1 MAKIKEVLDIQ
12 RSYSTQ
18 VELRS
23 EYFDLERRE
32 ERMTHYKPIKAH
44 RAAFERIA
52 EGLYRQNNKRSYI
65 LSGSFGTGK
74 SHLLMMAASYF
85 SSPSS
90 TPEMKKFFDNYDLAE
105 QEEEVKDKKA
115 AQLRNLRSEGEFL
128 VSICDYASPD
138 FETNLLRAIRET
150 LELKDIQAIMDLF
163 FYLF

>member
-74 SHLLMMAASYF
+74 SHLLMMAASPAMTSLLTVSRSVTLCPCF
-85 SSPSS
+85 RMVL
-90 TPEMKKFFDNYDLAE
+90 MKAVNAE
-105 QEEEVKDKKA
+105 TDSNSA
-115 AQLRNLRSEGEFL
+115 
-128 VSICDYASPD
+128 
-138 FETNLLRAIRET
+138 
-150 LELKDIQAIMDLF
+150 
-163 FYLF
+163 

>member
-85 SSPSS
+85 SSPST

-105 QEEEVKDKKA
+105 QEEEVKEKKA

-150 LELKDIQAIMDLF
+150 LELKNIDPNNE
-163 FYLF
+163 

>member
-90 TPEMKKFFDNYDLAE
+90 TPEMKNSL
-105 QEEEVKDKKA
+105 
-115 AQLRNLRSEGEFL
+115 
-128 VSICDYASPD
+128 I
-138 FETNLLRAIRET
+138 
-150 LELKDIQAIMDLF
+150 IMILQSRKRK
-163 FYLF
+163 